1 MADYKLGDLA
11 ELKEVLTQRAPVSI
25 MDEDVTGV
33 KGSNDAPDTLFYSEF
48 SEEDA
53 EAFFEI
59 FTRFKDSYNIN
70 TRVAVESLEYN
81 LNQQIK
87 AMPKNVSSIEIILF
101 ASRCIKDLIKS
112 DVKVYKVIKN
122 IVAKQLRSSSNKIAW
137 YILSGWEW
145 KQQLGIFVEAIGEDN
160 DANLIQLAM
169 RYYDDIANS
178 CADDDDKSVLDSYVN
193 MLLATQNGEYIEY
206 IADVVSH
213 NVFMHDIQMVDTFI
227 DKCKKTAYLKIE
239 PLFSNL
245 LREIN
250 SRNLT
255 PSFRTKLGYLQSRQ
269 ADIMQTSKPIAESSE
284 LSSLEFGRTS
294 AQDLFRCE
302 RTKGE
307 DTKLV
312 ASLIISNIDN
322 IYPEEQRGR
331 AYVVLA
337 TKAKFYRD
345 ENDKK
350 EVVDF
355 LNSEKE
361 EYPIYEASINTALM
375 EMNELGPKDVFD
387 ALISSRYKS
396 FWGKNI
402 ASYFR
407 YNKRLF
413 ANDFIPYLEKL
424 LNNEGITEEETSRIL
439 YILMEIV
446 KSYNGKADK
455 LNDDIEMALPDKLL
469 KIVCLK
475 NTYSDRLIYESILE
489 ILDIIMRISPTKKK
503 VILKYLDK
511 VKTNVSGKGNLL
523 SVEVRVDA
531 LIRKGDTISEP
542 D

>member
-1 MADYKLGDLA
+1 MADYKLSDLA
-11 ELKEVLTQRAPVSI
+11 ELKEVLIQKAPVSI
-25 MDEDVTGV
+25 MDDDVTGV

-59 FTRFKDSYNIN
+59 FTRFKDSYDIN
-70 TRVAVESLEYN
+70 TRVAVETLEYN

-112 DVKVYKVIKN
+112 DAKVHKVIKN

-160 DANLIQLAM
+160 DDNLIKLAM
-169 RYYDDIANS
+169 RYYNDIAES
-178 CADDDDKSVLDSYVN
+178 CSDDDDKSVLNSFVN

-213 NVFMHDIQMVDTFI
+213 YVFMNDIQMVDTFI
-227 DKCKKTAYLKIE
+227 DKCKKTAYLKTE
-239 PLFSNL
+239 PLFSEL

-255 PSFRTKLGYLQSRQ
+255 ASFRTKLGYLQSRQ
-269 ADIMQTSKPIAESSE
+269 ADIMQTSKPIVTTSE

-294 AQDLFRCE
+294 SQDLFRCE

-307 DTKLV
+307 DSKMV
-312 ASLIISNIDN
+312 ASLIMSNIDN

-331 AYVVLA
+331 AYVVIA

-345 ENDKK
+345 ENERMD
-350 EVVDF
+350 VVNF
-355 LNSEKE
+355 LKVEKE
-361 EYPIYEASINTALM
+361 EYPIYEMGIDTALM

-413 ANDFIPYLEKL
+413 ANDFIPYLEKVL
-424 LNNEGITEEETSRIL
+424 SKEGITEEETSRVL
-439 YILMEIV
+439 YVLTEIV
-446 KSYNGKADK
+446 KAYNGKADK

-469 KIVCLK
+469 KVVCLK
-475 NTYSDRLIYESILE
+475 PTFSDRLIYESILE
-489 ILDIIMRISPTKKK
+489 ILEIIMRISPSKKK

-511 VKTNVSGKGNLL
+511 VKASVTGKGNLL
-523 SVEVRVDA
+523 SVEIRVDT
-531 LIRKGDTISEP
+531 LIRKGDTLSEP